1 MRKTFLYQERDEEK
15 RKEFIKKIVEINEEN
30 LVFTDESGIEDNE
43 FYMYGWA
50 AIGERLFAEKTGY
63 KKRVCI
69 IGALDEGKVEAP
81 G

>member
-1 MRKTFLYQERDEEK
+1 
-15 RKEFIKKIVEINEEN
+15 
-30 LVFTDESGIEDNE
+30 
-43 FYMYGWA
+43 MYWWA